1 MAGEGAGKPPACTW
15 GVSFP
20 CGMTKRGPA
29 IPPLLSLYL
38 DPPAGSVLRRNEGE
52 NQMTKPLAELL
63 TQIDGGGPID
73 RGAIREHLARYDQ
86 LLDALRTMTDLGKE
100 VARSLK
106 RLADDAQHETVIC
119 VRYLALI
126 DETNRRLSATFYR
139 EPGRAQLS

>member
-73 RGAIREHLARYDQ
+73 VEQSANTWRAMTNSSTLLA
-86 LLDALRTMTDLGKE
+86 
-100 VARSLK
+100 
-106 RLADDAQHETVIC
+106 
-119 VRYLALI
+119 
-126 DETNRRLSATFYR
+126 
-139 EPGRAQLS
+139 P

>member
-20 CGMTKRGPA
+20 CG
-29 IPPLLSLYL
+29 
-38 DPPAGSVLRRNEGE
+38 
-52 NQMTKPLAELL
+52 
-63 TQIDGGGPID
+63 
-73 RGAIREHLARYDQ
+73 
-86 LLDALRTMTDLGKE
+86 
-100 VARSLK
+100 LK